1 LRHSYIKKTEEW
13 KSKVREWLKN
23 NSDPDPHE
31 ELPSMDLETTLT
43 KISQPQASK
52 ENGRAPN

>member
-23 NSDPDPHE
+23 NSDPDHHE
-31 ELPSMDLETTLT
+31 ELPSIDLKSFT
-43 KISQPQASK
+43 KISQPQASS
-52 ENGRAPN
+52 ERVPN